1 MAADADSSEATAPNL
16 VSKED
21 FFEKFKAEE
30 ESVRDVLS
38 SLTGGDEV
46 HEALDALLARHHAV
60 DADFTRHAHLLP
72 PYDVQKYR
80 ASLKTLA
87 SDIAARREQLAPR
100 KKFSFKRRAQPA
112 TSIATEATAPAG
124 GYVAA
129 DVPAEVSSSSA
140 TGAFNGELIE
150 GLKGSCVKFAPGEL
164 NGRDVSLRDLED
176 CRVIVLDQV
185 GAVHVHRLRRCEIVI
200 GAVSSS
206 ALMHHCHEC
215 IFTFAAKQL
224 RLHDSNQVVLH
235 LHTRSSPIIEH
246 CKNIMFAPFD
256 LAWPGLEELLQM
268 ASLGSPGEDGP
279 WSDVQDFNWLKR
291 QASPNWCLVPSDLRR
306 ASRNFAAVAEAMETL
321 AAPEM
326 LPPSLPELEMYRG
339 SRTSTQP
346 EALAAPQKTA
356 SAQVS
361 QTNEDPHADEF

>member
-1 MAADADSSEATAPNL
+1 MAADAAGGEAEPQIL

-21 FFEKFKAEE
+21 FFKKFKAEE

-38 SLTGGDEV
+38 SLAGGDQV
-46 HEALDALLARHHAV
+46 HEALDALLARHHV
-60 DADFTRHAHLLP
+60 VEADFTRHAHLLP

-80 ASLKTLA
+80 SSLKTLA

-112 TSIATEATAPAG
+112 NNATEATGPVD
-124 GYVAA
+124 GYKAA
-129 DVPAEVSSSSA
+129 EIPAEVSSSSK

-150 GLKGSCVKFAPGEL
+150 GLKGSCVKVGPGEL
-164 NGRDVSLRDLED
+164 QGRDVSLRDLED
-176 CRVIVLDQV
+176 CRVVLLDQV
-185 GAVHVHRLRRCEIVI
+185 GALHVHRLQRCEIVI
-200 GAVSSS
+200 AAVSSS

-224 RLHDSNQVVLH
+224 RLHDSDQVVLH

-256 LAWPGLEELLQM
+256 LVWPGLEELLQK
-268 ASLGSPGEDGP
+268 ASLGSLGEDGP

-291 QASPNWCLVPSDLRR
+291 QASPNWCLVPTELRR
-306 ASRNFAAVAEAMETL
+306 ASRSFGAVADAMETL
-321 AAPEM
+321 AASEK
-326 LPPSLPELEMYRG
+326 LPPSLPELDMYRD
-339 SRTSTQP
+339 SRKSTEPVALAPTLNTASTQI
-346 EALAAPQKTA
+346 
-356 SAQVS
+356 S
-361 QTNEDPHADEF
+361 QAETDPHADEF

>member
-1 MAADADSSEATAPNL
+1 MAADAASREATAPNL

-21 FFEKFKAEE
+21 FFAKFRAEE

-38 SLTGGDEV
+38 SLTGGDQV
-46 HEALDALLARHHAV
+46 HEALDALLERHHAV

-100 KKFSFKRRAQPA
+100 KKFSFKRQAKPA
-112 TSIATEATAPAG
+112 ASTATEATAPVG
-124 GYVAA
+124 GYLGA
-129 DVPAEVSSSSA
+129 DISAEASSSTTA
-140 TGAFNGELIE
+140 AFNGELVE
-150 GLKGSCVKFAPGEL
+150 GLNGRCVKFAPGEL

-176 CRVIVLDQV
+176 CRVILLDQV
-185 GAVHVHRLRRCEIVI
+185 GALHVHRLRRCEIVI

-235 LHTRSSPIIEH
+235 LHTRSGPIIEH

-268 ASLGSPGEDGP
+268 SSLGSPLEDGP

-306 ASRNFAAVAEAMETL
+306 ASRKFAAVAEAIESL

-326 LPPSLPELEMYRG
+326 LPPSLPELEKYRG
-339 SRTSTQP
+339 SRPSKQT
-346 EALAAPQKTA
+346 EASAAPDKAA

-361 QTNEDPHADEF
+361 QTNDDPHADEF